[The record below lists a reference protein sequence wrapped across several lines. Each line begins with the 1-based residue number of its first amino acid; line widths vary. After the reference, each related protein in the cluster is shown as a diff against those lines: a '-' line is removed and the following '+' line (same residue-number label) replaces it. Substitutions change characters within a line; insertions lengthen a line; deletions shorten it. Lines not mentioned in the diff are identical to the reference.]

1 VTADLKT
8 LLKTART
15 IAEIKAAVAL
25 ANEAIVKARR
35 DDDLRSLRYFFELKM
50 RFERRA
56 GEILGKCSDYSG
68 LGEST
73 VKRWLALAE
82 LSETEFAVRINLAVA
97 KQAIALHSGGCRTK
111 MMISAWRLDE
121 FGNSTRTLT
130 AVDK

>member
-82 LSETEFAVRINLAVA
+82 LSETEFNVHINLAVA
-97 KQAIALHSGGCRTK
+97 KQTTAPHSACRIK
-111 MMISAWRLDE
+111 MVISEFKLDE
-121 FGNSTRTLT
+121 WGNPYRLLS
-130 AVDK
+130 AVDR